1 MKNLSKRVSHQKGVI
16 TPSILS
22 KIMFCMILILSALAY
37 KSHRDVQ
44 DSELRLSKI
53 ISEKEDVDRKA
64 LGLEQQ
70 VELLSKH
77 IKEADNATERLSA
90 KLKGLENKKS
100 KYKEELKEL
109 GLQNENVQDLLNTRI
124 PDDLQRVLLNPLLQQ
139 TSGTSKSDN

>member
-1 MKNLSKRVSHQKGVI
+1 MKNLSKRVSPQKGVI
-16 TPSILS
+16 TPSVIS
-22 KIMFCMILILSALAY
+22 KIMFCVMLVLSALAY

>member
-1 MKNLSKRVSHQKGVI
+1 MKNLSKRVSPQKGVI

-53 ISEKEDVDRKA
+53 ISEKEDVDQKA

-90 KLKGLENKKS
+90 KLKELENKKS

-139 TSGTSKSDN
+139 TSGTSKSNN

>member
-1 MKNLSKRVSHQKGVI
+1 MKSLSKRMSPQKGVI
-16 TPSILS
+16 TPSIIS
-22 KIMFCMILILSALAY
+22 KIMFCVLLILSALAY

-53 ISEKEDVDRKA
+53 ISEKEDVDRKV

-70 VELLSKH
+70 VVLLSKH
-77 IKEADNATERLSA
+77 IKEADNATERLSV
-90 KLKGLENKKS
+90 KLKELESKKS

-124 PDDLQRVLLNPLLQQ
+124 PDDLQRVLLNPLQQ
-139 TSGTSKSDN
+139 GGGAS

>member
-1 MKNLSKRVSHQKGVI
+1 MKNLSKRVSPQKGVI
-16 TPSILS
+16 TPSVIS
-22 KIMFCMILILSALAY
+22 KIMFCVMLVLSALAY

-90 KLKGLENKKS
+90 KLKELENKKS